1 MSLPLKQQGGEF
13 MLQKASLVKQIS
25 ITVNKEIGSLDR
37 MAGYMADRG
46 INIAAIA
53 CYEIER
59 ENKAKI
65 MFVVE
70 DTARAV
76 DALRAKGI
84 KPVEEKEVIMV
95 ELDNKP
101 GALKT
106 VTNLLAHKD
115 VNIRYVYGTG
125 NSATTPA
132 RVILATS
139 NNEKAYVSLKKA
151 ATA

>member
-1 MSLPLKQQGGEF
+1 
-13 MLQKASLVKQIS
+13 MLQMAALMKQIS
-25 ITVNKEIGSLDR
+25 ITINNEIGSLDR
-37 MAGYMADRG
+37 MAGYLADRG
-46 INIAAIA
+46 INIEAIA
-53 CYEIER
+53 GYEIEG

-65 MFVVE
+65 MFIVDDAV
-70 DTARAV
+70 RAV
-76 DALRAKGI
+76 DALRGKGI
-84 KPVEEKEVIMV
+84 KPVEEKEVIMI

-115 VNIRYVYGTG
+115 VNIRYIYSTS
-125 NSATTPA
+125 NSATTPV

-139 NNEKAYVSLKKA
+139 NNEKAYISLKKA